1 MTISETSDEE
11 FSFNSLFLGTLEK
24 SLQLLMDDS
33 AKNSFISH
41 LENNCGVR
49 RGEISR
55 SPELLSDELRNVF
68 GLGAAKIEELFLL
81 LLFTRL
87 GLSYAEKARYEF
99 SDYIR
104 EARQLG
110 KVQLVQATPPQKL
123 SRRDVDIISALM
135 DDGRKSITQLAKETG
150 LSRPTVTNR
159 LDKLLKDRV
168 ISVDPGLNLRK
179 LECPTAAFTLETE
192 GVAERRRIEKTLAR
206 CPRVIMMLRLAE
218 KANLMVTLYGEDQD
232 SLRSTIESIG
242 SWPGAIILGVSHA
255 EPPLYPETF
264 RVPVT
269 NEKEAL
275 TPCGKDCSECP
286 NYVIKE
292 CLGCP
297 VTLHYRGQL

>member
-110 KVQLVQATPPQKL
+110 KVQLVQAPPPPKL
-123 SRRDVDIISALM
+123 
-135 DDGRKSITQLAKETG
+135 
-150 LSRPTVTNR
+150 
-159 LDKLLKDRV
+159 
-168 ISVDPGLNLRK
+168 
-179 LECPTAAFTLETE
+179 
-192 GVAERRRIEKTLAR
+192 
-206 CPRVIMMLRLAE
+206 
-218 KANLMVTLYGEDQD
+218 
-232 SLRSTIESIG
+232 
-242 SWPGAIILGVSHA
+242 
-255 EPPLYPETF
+255 
-264 RVPVT
+264 
-269 NEKEAL
+269 
-275 TPCGKDCSECP
+275 
-286 NYVIKE
+286 
-292 CLGCP
+292 
-297 VTLHYRGQL
+297 

>member
-1 MTISETSDEE
+1 MTISGKSDEAI
-11 FSFNSLFLGTLEK
+11 SFNSLFLGTLEK

-49 RGEISR
+49 SDEISR
-55 SPELLSDELRNVF
+55 IPELLSDELRNVF

-81 LLFTRL
+81 LLHTRL
-87 GLSYAEKARYEF
+87 GLSYVKKARYEF

-104 EARQLG
+104 DARQLG
-110 KVQLVQATPPQKL
+110 KLQLVQVTPPQKL
-123 SRRDVDIISALM
+123 TKRDVAIISALM
-135 DDGRKSITQLAKETG
+135 SDGRKSITLLAKETG

-159 LDKLLKDRV
+159 LDKLLKTKI
-168 ISVDPGLNLRK
+168 ISVDPRLNLRK
-179 LECPTAAFTLETE
+179 LECPTATITVETE
-192 GVAERRRIEKTLAR
+192 GVEERRRIEKNLAR
-206 CPRVIMMLRLAE
+206 CPRVIMMLRLDE

-242 SWPGAIILGVSHA
+242 SWPGGNIIGVKYA

-264 RVPVT
+264 KVPVT
-269 NEKEAL
+269 NDKESI

-297 VTLHYRGQL
+297 VTIHYRGQL

>member
-1 MTISETSDEE
+1 
-11 FSFNSLFLGTLEK
+11 
-24 SLQLLMDDS
+24 MDDS

-41 LENNCGVR
+41 LEKNFGVL
-49 RGEISR
+49 GDEISS
-55 SPELLSDELRNVF
+55 SPELLSDELRSVF
-68 GLGAAKIEELFLL
+68 GLGSAKIEDLFLM
-81 LLFTRL
+81 LFYTRL
-87 GLSYAEKARYEF
+87 GLSYVEKARYEF

-104 EARQLG
+104 DARQLG
-110 KVQLVQATPPQKL
+110 KVQLVQAPSPQKL
-123 SRRDVDIISALM
+123 SKRDIDIISALM

-159 LDKLLKDRV
+159 LDKLLKSKV

-179 LECPTAAFTLETE
+179 LGCPTAALTVETE
-192 GVAERRRIEKTLAR
+192 GVEQRRRIEKNLAR

-242 SWPGAIILGVSHA
+242 SWPGGTIIGVKYA

-264 RVPVT
+264 KVPVT
-269 NEKEAL
+269 NDKESI

-297 VTLHYRGQL
+297 VTIHYRGQL